1 MAIEAVNIARK
12 YSVPV
17 ILLSDQGIAGG
28 VFDPAID
35 VSVAVN
41 GILSLMNSTT
51 RWHRPTGRRSFRE
64 ISEWYKRFI
73 VHGLMTGEVPVGAGT
88 NSATSLAD

>member
-1 MAIEAVNIARK
+1 
-12 YSVPV
+12 
-17 ILLSDQGIAGG
+17 
-28 VFDPAID
+28 
-35 VSVAVN
+35 
-41 GILSLMNSTT
+41 MNSTT

-73 VHGLMTGEVPVGAGT
+73 VHGLMTGEIPIGAGT